1 MAKSASKIPSD
12 RFIALIGD
20 MVKSR
25 DYKGTTRLHIQEAFN
40 RFIARLNR
48 TYRPSIRALFTVTLG
63 DEFQGLVQDPEII
76 PDLLWEV
83 QREPSLPPFRLGLGY
98 GRIDTKIPARAINL
112 DGPAFHN
119 ARAAIQQAKIDGIT
133 GAVFQGFGKP
143 CDVIA
148 NGIAR
153 MLELQMDRRS
163 EKQLEI
169 MDHLRHSGSQREVA
183 AAMQVSPQAISE
195 HKKAAGWEAFRA
207 GEAALREA
215 LLLGSREFTT

>member
-148 NGIAR
+148 NESRACSNFRWIAVAR
-153 MLELQMDRRS
+153 NSWRSWTIYVILEANERS
-163 EKQLEI
+163 LP
-169 MDHLRHSGSQREVA
+169 RCR
-183 AAMQVSPQAISE
+183 
-195 HKKAAGWEAFRA
+195 
-207 GEAALREA
+207 
-215 LLLGSREFTT
+215 